1 MMKLNKHQ
9 ADAARWALDSMHEYW
24 DPDCGEGYADIM
36 SDGPLW
42 PEPTDWHLPEVRG
55 IGVMGGTLILSNWH
69 EVNDDL
75 AYRIG
80 TQYASMIHTE
90 ADNLSRHVKRRMT
103 QAVSELETYIRAR
116 MTAPQG
122 GADNGYDGG

>member
-1 MMKLNKHQ
+1 MKLNKHQ
-9 ADAARWALDSMHEYW
+9 SEAVYWALGAMHDYW
-24 DPDCGEGYADIM
+24 NPECGEGYATVM
-36 SDGPLW
+36 EEGLFW
-42 PEPTDWHLPEVRG
+42 PEPTDWHLPHIRSDYV
-55 IGVMGGTLILSNWH
+55 LILSNWH

-116 MTAPQG
+116 MTAPQE
-122 GADNGYDGG
+122 GAHYVSTVVETKL